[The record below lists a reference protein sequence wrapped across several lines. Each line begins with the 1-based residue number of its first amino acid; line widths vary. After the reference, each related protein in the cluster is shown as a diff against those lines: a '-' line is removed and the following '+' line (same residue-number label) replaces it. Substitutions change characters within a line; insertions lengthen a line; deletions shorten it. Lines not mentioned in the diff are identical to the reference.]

1 MTWKEITDV
10 DEILALRV
18 TGLLWWSPGIWKEP
32 IPLDAR
38 SKCPSREEQLRF
50 IGADNRYYLL
60 LED

>member
-18 TGLLWWSPGIWKEP
+18 TGLLWWSPGSWKEP
-32 IPLDAR
+32 TPLDSR
-38 SKCPSREEQLRF
+38 LRRPSREEQLRF
-50 IGADNRYYLL
+50 VDGNRYYLL